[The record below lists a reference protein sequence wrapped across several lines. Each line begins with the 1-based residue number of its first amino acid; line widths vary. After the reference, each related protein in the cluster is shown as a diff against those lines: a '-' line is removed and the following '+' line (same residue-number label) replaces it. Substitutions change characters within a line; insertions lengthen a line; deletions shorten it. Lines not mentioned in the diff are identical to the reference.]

1 MRILKA
7 LAAAAVLLVLPVAA
21 HAADAAA
28 LAKAF
33 GARPKAWGVQLSPDG
48 ARIVYLTP
56 VGTLGTAIV
65 VADIASG
72 ATKVVL
78 GTQNNAVRPAWCQ
91 WKSDKRLI
99 CMLSGV
105 SNAVED
111 KLGFTRIMAID
122 ADGSNPKTLGSRS
135 NSRTR
140 TIIQTSGNVIDW
152 LPDDPDHVLM
162 QVELAEETTIGTR
175 LANADPGTSVQRVN
189 VHTARLETVEAGKTN
204 VDSFDTDNHGAV
216 RLMASIAS
224 TNTGYFSGEINY
236 FYRTKTSK
244 DWRPAGI
251 GSLDDY
257 TNLSYDGFDESGDNL
272 LALKP
277 RDGRLALF
285 AVDAGGTDKPD
296 MLIYAHPHVDIDGV
310 LRIGKFRR
318 PVAASYVTDRNLLE
332 FFDPAL
338 RKLSV
343 ALTKA
348 LPGGPTVDILDE
360 SWDGSKKL
368 IFAGSDVDPGRYYRF
383 DSATKELGE
392 LVALRP
398 QLADLKLATVTPVTF
413 PARDGTQIA
422 GFVTMPP
429 GGAKTNLPAIIMPHG
444 GPSARDQWGFDWL
457 AQYFAQLGYVV
468 LQPNYRG
475 SAGYGQ
481 DYYVKNGF
489 KSWPTAIGDINDG
502 ARWLAAQGIADPKR
516 TAIVGWSYGGY
527 AALQAAITDPTLYKA
542 VVAIAPVTDLQA
554 LKDYARRF
562 TNYQRVVEF
571 VGDGP
576 LTISGSPARNATAMQ
591 APVLMF
597 HGDQDIN
604 VEINQSKLMD
614 SALASAGK
622 RHELIVYPG
631 LDHQLD
637 DSAVRADMLA
647 RSAAFLAAGMG
658 AP

>member
-7 LAAAAVLLVLPVAA
+7 FAAATVLLVLPVAA

-33 GARPKAWGVQLSPDG
+33 GARPLAWGVQLSPDG

-78 GTQNNAVRPAWCQ
+78 GTLTNAVRPAWCQ
-91 WKSDKRLI
+91 WKTDKRLI
-99 CMLSGV
+99 CLLYGV
-105 SNAVED
+105 SNAIED

-135 NSRTR
+135 NARTL

-152 LPDDPDHVLM
+152 LPDDPEHVLM
-162 QVELAEETTIGTR
+162 QVALAEENSTGTR
-175 LANADPGTSVQRVN
+175 VANVDPGTSVQRVN
-189 VHTARLETVEAGKTN
+189 VNTARMETVEAGKTN
-204 VDSFDTDNHGAV
+204 VAGFETDNHGAV
-216 RLMASIAS
+216 RLMSSIL
-224 TNTGYFSGEINY
+224 TNNTGYYSGEISY

-244 DWRPAGI
+244 DWRAAGV
-251 GSLDDY
+251 GSLDGY
-257 TNLSYDGFDESGDNL
+257 TNLSYDGFDAGGDNL

-285 AVDAGGTDKPD
+285 AVDANGSGAPD
-296 MLIYAHPHVDIDGV
+296 ALIYAHPHVDIDGV

-318 PVAASYVTDRNLLE
+318 PVAASYVTDRNQLE

-338 RKLSV
+338 RKLSA

-348 LPGGPTVDILDE
+348 LPGGPTVDVLDE

-368 IFAGSDVDPGRYYRF
+368 IFAGSDIDPGRYYRF
-383 DSATKELGE
+383 DTATKELGE

-398 QLADLKLATVTPVTF
+398 QLADLKLATVAPVTF
-413 PARDGTQIA
+413 AAKDGTQIA
-422 GFVTMPP
+422 GYVTMPP

-527 AALQAAITDPTLYKA
+527 AALQAAITEPALYKA

-554 LKDYARRF
+554 LKDFSRRF
-562 TNYQRVVEF
+562 TNYQRIVEF

-576 LTISGSPARNATAMQ
+576 LTISGSPARNAGAMQ

-604 VEINQSKLMD
+604 VDIGQSKLMD

-637 DSAVRADMLA
+637 DSTVRADMLA
-647 RSAAFLAAGMG
+647 RSAALLAASMG